1 MHSPSLWPDIFVWGA
16 QKVSTESCLHYETNA
31 LLNFFFFHL
40 QNLGLMLTVALLSSY
55 IFTTRTLM
63 SPRLKFPEIQWLL
76 SSKWTSDVRAVF
88 SLFSIN
94 CLVSRNTLSCVGYL
108 KVCHYLI
115 LVLLWNLV
123 WLHKS
128 RCNFFNQWDFKPKPD
143 AILGQT
149 LFPTISVYDICWLC
163 ILIGSVSWDTLVAYS
178 LPAMQGYI

>member
-1 MHSPSLWPDIFVWGA
+1 MWHFT
-16 QKVSTESCLHYETNA
+16 STSIPQHFWKTPLLPQDFSSSQNFSRLCIAPPFQQNLSCALQNSGCEVRKKLVLNPASTMKHVHYWI
-31 LLNFFFFHL
+31 FFFHL

-108 KVCHYLI
+108 KVYH
-115 LVLLWNLV
+115 
-123 WLHKS
+123 
-128 RCNFFNQWDFKPKPD
+128 
-143 AILGQT
+143 
-149 LFPTISVYDICWLC
+149 
-163 ILIGSVSWDTLVAYS
+163 
-178 LPAMQGYI
+178 